1 MVFGK
6 GASISE
12 EDYLAALFGLE
23 EDAVPL
29 IQARLAESLG
39 VSAAAVSEA
48 ATRLVRHGFLG
59 TGGRSLHLTP
69 AGRKVAASVVRRH
82 RLVECL
88 LVDILGLAWE
98 KVHHEATRWQHVISA
113 DVEDRLVA
121 LLGDPATCPHG
132 NRIPGCRSPLDRA
145 QEFLL
150 AVARPGPVKVARISE
165 RLQADNEA
173 LGLLARNHLIPG
185 TGLTVNEVSS
195 ETVIVSTPNGDCAI
209 PIPVAEKVWA
219 SPG

>member
-6 GASISE
+6 GPSISE
-12 EDYLAALFGLE
+12 EDYLAALLGLE

-39 VSAAAVSEA
+39 VSPAAVSEA
-48 ATRLVRHGFLG
+48 ATRLSRHGFLG
-59 TGGRSLHLTP
+59 TAGRSLHLTA

-88 LVDILGLAWE
+88 LVDVLGLAWE
-98 KVHHEATRWQHVISA
+98 KVHHEAARWQHVISA
-113 DVEDRLVA
+113 EVEDRLVV
-121 LLGDPATCPHG
+121 LLDDPATCPHG
-132 NRIPGCRSPLDRA
+132 NRIPGCRSPGGPA
-145 QEFLL
+145 QEFPL
-150 AVARPGPVKVARISE
+150 AAARPGRVKVARISE
-165 RLQADNEA
+165 QLQADNEA
-173 LGLLARNHLIPG
+173 LGLLARNQLIPG
-185 TGLTVNEVSS
+185 TGVTVNEVSS

-209 PIPVAEKVWA
+209 PISVAEKVWA